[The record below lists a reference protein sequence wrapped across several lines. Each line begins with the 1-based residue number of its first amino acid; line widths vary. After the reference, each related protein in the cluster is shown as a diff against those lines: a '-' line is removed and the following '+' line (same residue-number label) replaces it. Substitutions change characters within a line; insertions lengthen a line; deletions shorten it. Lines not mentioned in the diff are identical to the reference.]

1 MRPSGTRR
9 QCHLALAP
17 ACPLVCEAGT
27 GTGKS
32 LGYLV
37 PASLSGR
44 RVVVSTATLAL
55 QSQLLR
61 DDLPLAAAA
70 RGKPIRA
77 ELLKGRSNYACR
89 RMVVQ
94 LGMRLFDP
102 LHGDAIERLR
112 PWLDVT
118 LTGDRAELDHE
129 PPAGAWGEAAGGPA
143 SPSCATSPPARPPR
157 CDMRSAA

>member
-1 MRPSGTRR
+1 MSFGRTRR
-9 QCHLALAP
+9 PKYCLRPRHATPFAAVALRGRRDTAAYTQCVLERLFAAGGPLARAHPAYRERPAQLVMARGVEDVLARGGT
-17 ACPLVCEAGT
+17 LVCEAGT

-55 QSQLLR
+55 QSPLLR

-89 RMVVQ
+89 RM
-94 LGMRLFDP
+94 
-102 LHGDAIERLR
+102 
-112 PWLDVT
+112 
-118 LTGDRAELDHE
+118 
-129 PPAGAWGEAAGGPA
+129 
-143 SPSCATSPPARPPR
+143 
-157 CDMRSAA
+157 